1 MSFTEAN
8 YENAVLEVFCET
20 LGYGYTYGPDVQRDY
35 TEPLYLD
42 ELMPALQRI
51 NPSLPEAAINESIL
65 KLRSLDSGTLVQKN
79 RQFTDFMQNGVS
91 VNYYHNGEQLAGLVY
106 LIDYAQPDKN
116 TFTVA
121 NQWMITEH
129 SEKRPDIVVFLN
141 GLPVVVFELKSPSR
155 EETDASEAYLQ
166 LRNYMQEIPSFFI
179 YNAFCVMSDLAISK
193 AGTITAGEDL
203 SLIHI

>member
-65 KLRSLDSGTLVQKN
+65 KLRSLDSGTLVQK
-79 RQFTDFMQNGVS
+79 TGSLPILCKMES
-91 VNYYHNGEQLAGLVY
+91 QLT
-106 LIDYAQPDKN
+106 I
-116 TFTVA
+116 
-121 NQWMITEH
+121 IT
-129 SEKRPDIVVFLN
+129 
-141 GLPVVVFELKSPSR
+141 
-155 EETDASEAYLQ
+155 TASNW
-166 LRNYMQEIPSFFI
+166 RDWFI
-179 YNAFCVMSDLAISK
+179 
-193 AGTITAGEDL
+193 
-203 SLIHI
+203 